1 MSVGVES
8 QCYAVCDIC
17 GKTETDAMVLMV
29 RFKRELRL
37 RGWSL
42 GEQTKCPE
50 CRAKMERE
58 RTKCQRK

>member
-29 RFKRELRL
+29 MFKRELRL

-42 GEQTKCPE
+42 GERTKCPE
-50 CRAKMERE
+50 CIIKQKAAKE
-58 RTKCQRK
+58 K